1 MSLVMK
7 NKITGRGALKAEAS
21 VLVEH
26 DELVDAKVNNVERD
40 LIFCWVIIIEDKLE
54 KEFSIKNYSFFFF

>member
-1 MSLVMK
+1 MK

-21 VLVEH
+21 IPVEH

-40 LIFCWVIIIEDKLE
+40 LIFRWVIILEEKLE
-54 KEFSIKNYSFFFF
+54 KEFSIKNYSFFF